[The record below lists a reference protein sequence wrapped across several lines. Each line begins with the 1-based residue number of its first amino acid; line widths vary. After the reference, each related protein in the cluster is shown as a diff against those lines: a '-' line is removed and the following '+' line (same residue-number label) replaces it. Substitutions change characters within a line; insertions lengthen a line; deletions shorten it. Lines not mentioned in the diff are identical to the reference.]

1 MLEFYCL
8 RILLS
13 LHVLFF
19 ERTNLLVSFAPSE
32 LLRDKQLASLGEFDK
47 CFICPLIMVF
57 LAQFCCHFPL
67 FIPLSDSFLCM
78 ITTFGFPVPFY
89 VCVRVCR
96 CKEKLVT

>member
-19 ERTNLLVSFAPSE
+19 ERINLLVSFAPSE

-47 CFICPLIMVF
+47 CFICPLIMAF
-57 LAQFCCHFPL
+57 LTRFCGHFPL
-67 FIPLSDSFLCM
+67 FTP
-78 ITTFGFPVPFY
+78 FPTPF
-89 VCVRVCR
+89 CV
-96 CKEKLVT
+96 